1 MNDYSMT
8 VLVVLTVAHINV
20 ALSVYIVSQI
30 IKAAKK
36 IISIIMKEMDLEN
49 S

>member
-20 ALSVYIVSQI
+20 ALSVYIGKRAI
-30 IKAAKK
+30 IRWVVK
-36 IISIIMKEMDLEN
+36 
-49 S
+49 